1 MTSPA
6 KKNVRMVSSLLGG
19 QRNPATSR
27 LHGSKLSAGRPQDQ
41 VDIPGLMSGQLQLQ
55 QALHAAHLASGE
67 PMTAEA
73 LSSMGFLVHRAAGI
87 HASVPTSTTKPVAIV
102 GLESMASL
110 RRALDLES
118 SDARSEGHPST
129 SQACPPSDSA
139 FSLERG
145 RNKLFPIFVNGV
157 AKQYFKIST
166 IRDYAQVLRKLLRRD
181 PLLTFALQKAIKHLR
196 TGDCKTVSHVTSDP
210 TASSASL
217 YGLRIT
223 PCVWVDQ
230 DGISITALLLEHNVP
245 YNPEDVMPRLLRDY
259 AVLSHVPSMLTL
271 IDFNGIVLYQ
281 NAASLDY
288 MGDLSSLSLS
298 IAALGHGGMLTLLFH
313 HEPQHLDALLEEVLA
328 GNYWQQVMQVPSSLK
343 RQFHQSRMAIEND
356 STNSAGPN
364 SRPHLSTSSKQLLVA
379 DELEPEFQ
387 IDSFT
392 TQGARTKRGTM
403 VGRPLARSQAALL
416 QQFPSRNGSN
426 QPSPLDG
433 NSHPRG
439 ASQSPFHMPSS
450 NSTAIPEDSEAD
462 SSMAMMIAGRSGF
475 MSNSFTSG
483 PVPTPI
489 SFTQPKNSGAQ
500 PNRRFMSLV
509 AAAQPTQA
517 GQSFTASIHSAP
529 SEDQERGQSQS
540 EVRAQLAS
548 AGTLGAECW
557 HEVSAIPLL
566 DPVLDKQ
573 VILLVQSNVSARVEL
588 ENRLADLTDAQLG
601 MLEQLFPRHV
611 IEYMLSSK
619 SNGSVARNLTQL
631 ANSHEMVMVL
641 FTDVVG
647 FTSMSKE
654 VEPSQVMQ
662 FLNQLYTVFDD
673 LVDEYDLYKLDT
685 VGDCYIVVAGLIRQD
700 EDGFACTVE
709 DDTKEQRLF
718 HADMMMS
725 FAKAMLKDSKKV
737 LMPHNNEPV
746 SLRVGIH
753 CGPLVSGL
761 VGPKMPKFTLF
772 GDTMNTA
779 SRLESTCKPGC
790 VQVSDQFSKLVP
802 HVEWK
807 YMGEV
812 EMKGKGLVE
821 TYLWIPSLIDSDDDS
836 DGDSVDLSGVSKA
849 MSMKSGTMR
858 SRPFTGSTHRS
869 AGRRQ
874 SMAASCVSDHNME
887 PLAAILKNIRGSQTG
902 SRPGSPDSMDM
913 MLDRGERLERLE
925 QRDSYRN
932 SDGSSKRSSTR
943 GLPGLLTGTLSYN

>member
-1 MTSPA
+1 MGMACFGCFGSTSSITPVEPGEDADALCEDISVPAFQDGMTSPA

-356 STNSAGPN
+356 SMSNAGPN

-426 QPSPLDG
+426 QPSPLDRQQPSPG
-433 NSHPRG
+433 HLPEPLPHAQQQQHSDPRG
-439 ASQSPFHMPSS
+439 Q
-450 NSTAIPEDSEAD
+450 
-462 SSMAMMIAGRSGF
+462 RSRQQHGDDDR
-475 MSNSFTSG
+475 G
-483 PVPTPI
+483 A
-489 SFTQPKNSGAQ
+489 PKNTGAQ

-509 AAAQPTQA
+509 QQLSPHRPVRVLQHRYSHRPAKTRNGGSRSRRSGLSWP
-517 GQSFTASIHSAP
+517 AP
-529 SEDQERGQSQS
+529 GRWER
-540 EVRAQLAS
+540 S
-548 AGTLGAECW
+548 AGTRCQLFLCW
-557 HEVSAIPLL
+557 I
-566 DPVLDKQ
+566 PVLDKQ

-654 VEPSQVMQ
+654 VEPSQ
-662 FLNQLYTVFDD
+662 
-673 LVDEYDLYKLDT
+673 